1 MRSVCVVCTRARALI
16 TDRDRR
22 HRHAVLCTLLLLRPS
37 PPAHTAPEHPPRC
50 ASLPAL
56 EASPSPPLL
65 LALEAPPWPLAA
77 VAACARARGFSIA
90 AVAACA
96 RGSSLAA
103 VGPFL
108 SLFSHVFVAFSA
120 LRGAAAAT
128 LSLLSLAL
136 LLLLLLFFFLILF
149 LLLGHRF
156 QPSYILYRLYS
167 VLLRL
172 SYDELE

>member
-103 VGPFL
+103 VRVGPFL
-108 SLFSHVFVAFSA
+108 SLFTCLWLFRRSAELLLRPYHCCRWRFFSFFSFFSFLSYFSFLGIAFSPHIYY
-120 LRGAAAAT
+120 T
-128 LSLLSLAL
+128 Y
-136 LLLLLLFFFLILF
+136 FILF
-149 LLLGHRF
+149 
-156 QPSYILYRLYS
+156 YY
-167 VLLRL
+167 V
-172 SYDELE
+172 

>member
-22 HRHAVLCTLLLLRPS
+22 HRHAVLCTLLLLRRLR
-37 PPAHTAPEHPPRC
+37 TQHPPRC
-50 ASLPAL
+50 RRCLRSRGFA
-56 EASPSPPLL
+56 PSPPLL

>member
-1 MRSVCVVCTRARALI
+1 MSSVCVVCTRARALI

-22 HRHAVLCTLLLLRPS
+22 HRHAVLCTLLLLRRLR
-37 PPAHTAPEHPPRC
+37 TQHPPRC
-50 ASLPAL
+50 RRCLRSRGFA
-56 EASPSPPLL
+56 PSPPLL

-108 SLFSHVFVAFSA
+108 SLFSRVCGFFGAPRSCCCDLITAVAGASSPSSPFFLSYLISPSWASLSA
-120 LRGAAAAT
+120 L
-128 LSLLSLAL
+128 
-136 LLLLLLFFFLILF
+136 I
-149 LLLGHRF
+149 
-156 QPSYILYRLYS
+156 YIIQT
-167 VLLRL
+167 VFCFITF
-172 SYDELE
+172 EL

>member
-1 MRSVCVVCTRARALI
+1 MSSVCVVCTRARALI

-103 VGPFL
+103 VRVGPFL
-108 SLFSHVFVAFSA
+108 SLFTCLWLFRRSAELLLRPYHCCRWRFFSFFSFFSFLSYFSFLGIAFSPHIYY
-120 LRGAAAAT
+120 T
-128 LSLLSLAL
+128 Y
-136 LLLLLLFFFLILF
+136 FILF
-149 LLLGHRF
+149 
-156 QPSYILYRLYS
+156 YY
-167 VLLRL
+167 V
-172 SYDELE
+172 

>member
-22 HRHAVLCTLLLLRPS
+22 HRHAVLCTLLLLRRLR
-37 PPAHTAPEHPPRC
+37 TQHPPRC
-50 ASLPAL
+50 RRCLRSRGFA
-56 EASPSPPLL
+56 PSPPLL

-103 VGPFL
+103 VRVGPFL
-108 SLFSHVFVAFSA
+108 SLFTCLWLFRRSAELLLRPYHCCRWRFFSFFSFFSFLSYFSFLGIAFSPHIYY
-120 LRGAAAAT
+120 T
-128 LSLLSLAL
+128 Y
-136 LLLLLLFFFLILF
+136 FILF
-149 LLLGHRF
+149 
-156 QPSYILYRLYS
+156 YY
-167 VLLRL
+167 V
-172 SYDELE
+172 